1 MSSMSKI
8 YLITEEIGS
17 FGKDERILGACT
29 DRKFAIRYCRDMR
42 TNGKLTMHEVELDS
56 LTMPEE
62 KLYRVEY
69 NGHFGWDDSDDVI
82 EAFDEIIAD
91 NRPVALVEEEDWLG
105 TSYAALRCLRIVNDS
120 YYGTSI
126 SVWCFARNASSAV
139 RIARNVVRDLD
150 KAELEWGLYLPT
162 NKDKKELNRRISKYE
177 KRRR

>member
-1 MSSMSKI
+1 MEKI
-8 YLITEEIGS
+8 YLITEKIGS
-17 FGKDERILGACT
+17 LGNDERILGACT
-29 DRKFAIRYCRDMR
+29 DRKFAMRYCQDMR
-42 TNGKLTMHEVELDS
+42 VNGKLRMHEVKLDS

-62 KLYRVEY
+62 KLYRIEY
-69 NGHFGWDDSDDVI
+69 KNYFSYDDTEDVI
-82 EAFDEIIAD
+82 EVFDEIINDSKPIAF
-91 NRPVALVEEEDWLG
+91 VEEEDWLG

>member
-8 YLITEEIGS
+8 YLITEEIGR
-17 FGKDERILGACT
+17 FDKDERILGAST
-29 DRKFAIRYCRDMR
+29 DRKFAIKYCQDMR
-42 TNGKLTMHEVELDS
+42 KKGKLNIHEVELDS

-69 NGHFGWDDSDDVI
+69 KNHFSYDDTEDVI
-82 EAFDEIIAD
+82 EVFDEIIND
-91 NRPVALVEEEDWLG
+91 SKPVALVEEEDWLG

-162 NKDKKELNRRISKYE
+162 NKDKKELNRRMKKYE
-177 KRRR
+177 KK